1 MILCVFHIVLF
12 CSVESKVWNK
22 SHPKNL
28 PNSIRYPRVNFHPN
42 KCKKGGTIQLKAV
55 MKRNLVNIDRHSL
68 FVDILV
74 EFVCNHPPLLMI
86 CCLMLLR
93 KAVQHQRSSMTPLP
107 GSVTCPKHSNIC
119 HHTKIK
125 KNKKYKRQKYKHT
138 NPWPWPW
145 PWA

>member
-1 MILCVFHIVLF
+1 M
-12 CSVESKVWNK
+12 
-22 SHPKNL
+22 
-28 PNSIRYPRVNFHPN
+28 
-42 KCKKGGTIQLKAV
+42 KAV

-125 KNKKYKRQKYKHT
+125 KIKNIKDKNT
-138 NPWPWPW
+138 NIQIRDRDRDHELRIEVLKTPLPGSVASLEHSHVTYLLFSFPGMSILSAYYIHPWWHIY
-145 PWA
+145 A

>member
-1 MILCVFHIVLF
+1 MFFTLCYFAASRAKF
-12 CSVESKVWNK
+12 ET
-22 SHPKNL
+22 NL
-28 PNSIRYPRVNFHPN
+28 TQKICPNSIRYPRVNFHPK

-119 HHTKIK
+119 HQM
-125 KNKKYKRQKYKHT
+125 KNLNKLPCQMTMTMSLELRC
-138 NPWPWPW
+138 
-145 PWA
+145 